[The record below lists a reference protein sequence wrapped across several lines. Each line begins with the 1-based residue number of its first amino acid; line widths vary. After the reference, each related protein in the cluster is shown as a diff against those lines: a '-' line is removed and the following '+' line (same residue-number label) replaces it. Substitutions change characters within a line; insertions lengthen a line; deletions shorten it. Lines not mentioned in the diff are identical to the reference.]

1 MSSLFD
7 AIIVG
12 TGQATPPLAEKLSA
26 AGWKVAVIERKLFG
40 GTRINVGHTP
50 INSLLASAQVA
61 HYNRRAEEFGI
72 VPSIAVMVDVAS
84 VKRRMRSIVDAGR
97 EDVED
102 CLRTIDGCTVYEGH
116 AEFVSPT
123 EMRVSDSILQAP
135 HIVLN
140 VGTRPWAGNFD
151 RTGTL
156 YLTSTTILDLDH
168 LPQKLVII
176 GGGPTALE
184 FAQMYRRFGADVT
197 VVERGSRL
205 VSREDRDASHEIQR
219 ILETEG
225 IEVRLNTE
233 CTGVQSVNEGLEV
246 VINSQD
252 AESVIAASHVLLAIG
267 RKPNTDDLAI
277 DKAGIHLTEEGY
289 IPVDAYLRS
298 EVPGIWALGDC
309 NGRGALND
317 TSFNDSEIVAANLLS
332 VQKRSVADRVPA
344 HTLFTDPP
352 LAQVGMKEEEVRV
365 LGRPALIGFSHMNRV
380 EKAVQKSEA
389 QGFIKIFVDA
399 ETKQI
404 LGATILGINAD
415 EAIHCIRT
423 AMELRVPAQMLE
435 KSMHSHPTIAELI
448 PTILGE
454 LKPLV

>member
-102 CLRTIDGCTVYEGH
+102 WLRTIDGCTVYEGH
-116 AEFVSPT
+116 AEFVSPS
-123 EMRVSDSILQAP
+123 EIRVSDSILQAS
-135 HIVLN
+135 HILLN
-140 VGTRPWAGNFD
+140 VGTRPSAGNFD
-151 RTGTL
+151 RTGVP
-156 YLTSTTILDLDH
+156 YLTSTTILHLDH
-168 LPQKLVII
+168 LPHKLVII

-197 VVERGSRL
+197 VIERSSRL
-205 VSREDRDASHEIQR
+205 VSREDRDASFEIQR
-219 ILETEG
+219 ILEAEG
-225 IEVRLNTE
+225 IEVLLNTE
-233 CTGVQSVNEGLEV
+233 CTGIQSVNEGIEV
-246 VINSQD
+246 VVNSQD

-267 RKPNTDDLAI
+267 RNPNTDDLAI

-289 IPVDAYLRS
+289 IPVDSYLRS
-298 EVPGIWALGDC
+298 EVPGIWAMGDC
-309 NGRGALND
+309 NGRGVLND

-332 VQKRSVADRVPA
+332 DQERSIVDRIPA
-344 HTLFTDPP
+344 HILFTDPP
-352 LAQVGMKEEEVRV
+352 LAQVGMKEEQVRG

-389 QGFIKIFVDA
+389 QGFVKILVDA

-415 EAIHCIRT
+415 EAIHCVRT

-435 KSMHSHPTIAELI
+435 KSMHSHLTIVELI